1 MKVVVTINDARA
13 VVYLDKLK
21 GYPDCQPE
29 MNAGRA
35 TFYLPLHNINACGT
49 IRVLNKMTGQR
60 IFYHRV
66 VIDHQMKPNEIIL
79 VKCAITSGHY
89 QLSWN
94 NKTKGNVLPEN
105 FVEPEQVN
113 ITNNIVARA
122 PLPFLNVAFKQGGKI
137 LDTTLNVK
145 PGTSLEMLIYL
156 DEKIATTYGL
166 LTSYLKVTD
175 LQHEQEEVIIMNGCS
190 IDSYIFGNFYSSDDG
205 NMLSA
210 KLRAFKFPLSY
221 YVLFVGTV
229 NICLKK
235 CQKVICG
242 QDQYDYV
249 RKKRQIPDE
258 LPPDPNKMFEVE
270 MTAFMKVE
278 YTTSHLRGSNRK
290 LINFHMKNF
299 PSLKTCSQGLLAL
312 PPLLLSSYLLQYWFS

>member
-1 MKVVVTINDARA
+1 MEGKKVFLRLVIIVHIGVLSSEVSYDVSCSSSLMKVVVTINDARA

-105 FVEPEQVN
+105 FVEPE
-113 ITNNIVARA
+113 
-122 PLPFLNVAFKQGGKI
+122 
-137 LDTTLNVK
+137 
-145 PGTSLEMLIYL
+145 
-156 DEKIATTYGL
+156 
-166 LTSYLKVTD
+166 
-175 LQHEQEEVIIMNGCS
+175 
-190 IDSYIFGNFYSSDDG
+190 
-205 NMLSA
+205 
-210 KLRAFKFPLSY
+210 
-221 YVLFVGTV
+221 
-229 NICLKK
+229 
-235 CQKVICG
+235 
-242 QDQYDYV
+242 
-249 RKKRQIPDE
+249 
-258 LPPDPNKMFEVE
+258 
-270 MTAFMKVE
+270 
-278 YTTSHLRGSNRK
+278 
-290 LINFHMKNF
+290 
-299 PSLKTCSQGLLAL
+299 
-312 PPLLLSSYLLQYWFS
+312 